1 MNTIIDS
8 ITKFNNIRDSN
19 IKDMSI
25 EDIYKQFG
33 RVLVLCLK
41 NTRLNE
47 KINTV
52 TNYTLV
58 SMPINIIKNTFIKN
72 FLHIVDYEYLNNN
85 FKIDRTYFTCIDQ
98 KELIL
103 NLSSMDEE
111 TIRSFLMQFDGVVKF
126 KDYILATLLDD
137 YMAYSA
143 TNEIVKINRINMLQG
158 MTERSY
164 WSLYSNCRLNISLQF
179 MQRGFNLS
187 LTQRLENKEIKDII
201 SKINKYNIED
211 DNYLNYLY
219 RKQMYVDAASNLK
232 EKGFKLYRIISNSV
246 YSVMSVDTFN
256 KFLDENIFM
265 NDKEF
270 YYLVMNLLSSKE
282 LCHLIVN
289 NPVILQ
295 KLKKSDFYS
304 KYFYPFKYLLSYAW
318 ITFYLEECIKKKNIT
333 KDDRFIFDINTA
345 SLLPETPFNA
355 DDIIKTS
362 AYLPVLISAQLY
374 NLADNI
380 MGVGPKNRDQI
391 RYGVAD
397 FELFKYRMNLF
408 IANKPNVNYLNNLDW
423 SSIAVSGSIM
433 ACCLPNFNPLMLNF
447 MTKLEIINKSE
458 KFINYVNE
466 YYRDADIDM
475 LSNLDGHAF
484 IDKAYLVANTIE
496 TNIKASLTLEQLENN
511 KDLFVTVKPVK
522 SVAVIINADFI
533 KKYLVT
539 PTLSFG
545 DIVTDIN
552 NIKVKQ
558 AVYPLYLKHK
568 HNKNLE
574 FSENPDN
581 NHIWTNNIYAPE
593 FDIVSV
599 EQLQIIFA
607 KTKKD
612 KQDEANERAKQIINF
627 DNDEDNEFKDEE
639 FKEEEPEELVEDENK
654 EYEANDTKEEK
665 EKDEEEEINKK
676 SLINEDNVLFIIN
689 ENLKFKI
696 SSPFMPHSIEMFKI
710 RFRDYFGTVG
720 SFHLPI
726 VRSYY
731 DGATV
736 KMTPSCISA
745 CMTMINI
752 DYKYFAGSKDPIEI
766 INKYLCRGY
775 GTILN
780 DKEKIRFF
788 EYNNLVEKWKK
799 MFSIKSNDGLTVRK
813 CLGFKQT
820 NDPMFEYSRKI
831 YNENTTFLPNNND
844 SYTMSAERAV
854 EIIYSLKLNSSTINM
869 FKNLKVIN
877 EFGYIEPMKHYVIDM
892 AYNICN

>member
-1 MNTIIDS
+1 M
-8 ITKFNNIRDSN
+8 
-19 IKDMSI
+19 
-25 EDIYKQFG
+25 
-33 RVLVLCLK
+33 
-41 NTRLNE
+41 
-47 KINTV
+47 
-52 TNYTLV
+52 
-58 SMPINIIKNTFIKN
+58 
-72 FLHIVDYEYLNNN
+72 
-85 FKIDRTYFTCIDQ
+85 
-98 KELIL
+98 
-103 NLSSMDEE
+103 
-111 TIRSFLMQFDGVVKF
+111 
-126 KDYILATLLDD
+126 
-137 YMAYSA
+137 
-143 TNEIVKINRINMLQG
+143 
-158 MTERSY
+158 
-164 WSLYSNCRLNISLQF
+164 IS
-179 MQRGFNLS
+179 
-187 LTQRLENKEIKDII
+187 
-201 SKINKYNIED
+201 
-211 DNYLNYLY
+211 
-219 RKQMYVDAASNLK
+219 
-232 EKGFKLYRIISNSV
+232 GFKLANALAV
-246 YSVMSVDTFN
+246 EMTP
-256 KFLDENIFM
+256 
-265 NDKEF
+265 
-270 YYLVMNLLSSKE
+270 
-282 LCHLIVN
+282 LITTN
-289 NPVILQ
+289 
-295 KLKKSDFYS
+295 
-304 KYFYPFKYLLSYAW
+304 
-318 ITFYLEECIKKKNIT
+318 
-333 KDDRFIFDINTA
+333 A

-599 EQLQIIFA
+599 EQLQVIFA

-627 DNDEDNEFKDEE
+627 DNDLQEILQEYNAGLVSINGDNAQ
-639 FKEEEPEELVEDENK
+639 LLNNAL
-654 EYEANDTKEEK
+654 Y
-665 EKDEEEEINKK
+665 
-676 SLINEDNVLFIIN
+676 LINNPDVRKKMGTDGRLLL
-689 ENLKFKI
+689 ENLFSVSNAAKQ
-696 SSPFMPHSIEMFKI
+696 
-710 RFRDYFGTVG
+710 
-720 SFHLPI
+720 
-726 VRSYY
+726 
-731 DGATV
+731 
-736 KMTPSCISA
+736 
-745 CMTMINI
+745 
-752 DYKYFAGSKDPIEI
+752 
-766 INKYLCRGY
+766 
-775 GTILN
+775 ILSH
-780 DKEKIRFF
+780 F
-788 EYNNLVEKWKK
+788 
-799 MFSIKSNDGLTVRK
+799 
-813 CLGFKQT
+813 
-820 NDPMFEYSRKI
+820 
-831 YNENTTFLPNNND
+831 
-844 SYTMSAERAV
+844 
-854 EIIYSLKLNSSTINM
+854 
-869 FKNLKVIN
+869 
-877 EFGYIEPMKHYVIDM
+877 
-892 AYNICN
+892 